1 MLWSVIHCLHHLNLY
16 AVLMHHLKEI
26 RLMPYNAEPWETF
39 SDIPPCT
46 NLTKTYLKASKPS
59 DNSVLISDTF
69 FHCTFAR
76 LQWNSIPGPIFSV
89 HSTWLWYT
97 IMTKDRLRSKASSQ
111 VAMAVVTGI
120 NVQDYSLSRMAF
132 MPWVSALDWYD
143 SYYCNNWNIL
153 VSSGSSLPCLLSRTT
168 CSASPPQAYITCRTG
183 ARKMAN
189 QPTPPSGSLP
199 VSPSLTYMILRRT
212 DLKQLP
218 AAKSC
223 IRGLE
228 TCLPEAKLAHKRLW
242 QQ

>member
-1 MLWSVIHCLHHLNLY
+1 
-16 AVLMHHLKEI
+16 MHHLKEI

-59 DNSVLISDTF
+59 DNSVLISDTV

-143 SYYCNNWNIL
+143 SYYFNKWNIL

-168 CSASPPQAYITCRTG
+168 CSASPAASIYYLSDRCAQNGESAHAPFRLSSCKSISNVRDLTENWFKATPSSKALYPRPGNMSPWSQACPQEALTTIMDRTSATG
-183 ARKMAN
+183 M
-189 QPTPPSGSLP
+189 QPSH
-199 VSPSLTYMILRRT
+199 
-212 DLKQLP
+212 
-218 AAKSC
+218 C
-223 IRGLE
+223 F
-228 TCLPEAKLAHKRLW
+228 
-242 QQ
+242 